1 MSWKIPK
8 ALQEQKEDSAG
19 RKGEVMEDETNGA
32 AVQCPNEKCDG
43 TQAYFY
49 QLQIRSADEPMT
61 TFYKVS
67 GLFVKVLFVSG

>member
-1 MSWKIPK
+1 MCECCGGAYKGFRGWMGT
-8 ALQEQKEDSAG
+8 AQDGG
-19 RKGEVMEDETNGA
+19 RIRGSEADGV

-67 GLFVKVLFVSG
+67 GLLISTC